1 MGRIEATNL
10 SKTYGAKRAVDDLS
24 FTVEPGVVTGFLGP
38 NGAGKSTTMRLM
50 LGLDH
55 GGGRTLFDGKPYS
68 RLTHPMRHVGAV
80 LEAKAFHP
88 TRSARNH
95 LLMLAA
101 ANAIPRQR
109 VDEVLEYVGLSDVAG
124 KKPRTFSLGMGQR
137 LGLACALL
145 GDPHTLI
152 LDEPANGLDPQG
164 ITWLRNF
171 LKTYAST
178 GKTVFVSSHLL
189 AEMGLMA
196 DRLVVIGR
204 GRLIASGAVDDF
216 VRSASR
222 TTVTVRTPQPD
233 RLVEALR
240 AAHAG
245 VQPAPDGALMV
256 TGPDQAKVGELAFSA
271 GVVLHELSTRTATLE
286 EAFLEATGGSE
297 EYIAQLG
304 GPPGPPGP
312 AGQFGAPGQ
321 FVPPGG
327 APGQFGPPG
336 GPPGQYAAPGQYPPP
351 GQYGAPGQHQGP
363 PPASSSSAGGNR

>member
-1 MGRIEATNL
+1 MGRIEARNL
-10 SKTYGAKRAVDDLS
+10 TKTYGGKRAVDDLS

-55 GGGRTLFDGKPYS
+55 GGGQTRFDGQPYS

-88 TRSARNH
+88 TRTARNH
-95 LLMLAA
+95 LTMLAA
-101 ANAIPRQR
+101 ANGIPRQR
-109 VDEVLEYVGLSDVAG
+109 VDVVLDHVGLTEVAG
-124 KKPRTFSLGMGQR
+124 HKPKSFSLGMGQR

-171 LKTYAST
+171 LKSFAST
-178 GKTVFVSSHLL
+178 GRTVFVSSHLL

-204 GRLIASGAVDDF
+204 GRLIASGEVQDF
-216 VRSASR
+216 VRKASH
-222 TTVTVRTPQPD
+222 TAVLVRTPHVD
-233 RLVEALR
+233 RLTEALR
-240 AAHAG
+240 AQQ
-245 VQPAPDGALMV
+245 VRTEPQSDGSLV
-256 TGPDQAKVGELAFSA
+256 VNGLDQARVGELAFSA
-271 GVVLHELSTRTATLE
+271 GVVLHGLSTRTATLE

-297 EYIAQLG
+297 EYVAQLG
-304 GPPGPPGP
+304 QATAEDVVAARAGRP
-312 AGQFGAPGQ
+312 ADTG
-321 FVPPGG
+321 
-327 APGQFGPPG
+327 
-336 GPPGQYAAPGQYPPP
+336 
-351 GQYGAPGQHQGP
+351 
-363 PPASSSSAGGNR
+363 SSSASTSSTPSATPSSGESR